1 MEHSPIRW
9 WQRIIQRLASIE
21 FISSGFLAKYLHRLD
36 SSVLKWSNGKYTL
49 TTLLTG
55 LPVVVLTTTGAKSGK
70 LRSIPVAG
78 IPDGEKTILIP
89 SSFGSSSHPAWY
101 HNLLVNTEVQ
111 LTKNGLTEKY
121 HAHIAAQAER
131 DKYWQLAL
139 YYYPGYQ
146 AYEQRCGGREIP
158 IVVLEPVT

>member
-1 MEHSPIRW
+1 M
-9 WQRIIQRLASIE
+9 
-21 FISSGFLAKYLHRLD
+21 
-36 SSVLKWSNGKYTL
+36 T
-49 TTLLTG
+49 
-55 LPVVVLTTTGAKSGK
+55 
-70 LRSIPVAG
+70 G
-78 IPDGEKTILIP
+78 IPDREKTILIP

-101 HNLLVNTEVQ
+101 HNLRVNPEVQ
-111 LTKNGLTEKY
+111 LTKKGLTEKY

-139 YYYPGYQ
+139 HYYPGYQ